1 MEFLY
6 DVFPLILY
14 FLAGVLLVVLIML
27 VIKLIDTVEKTN
39 VLLDDIEQKS
49 QSLNGLFSAIDSMS
63 ETISSVNIKM
73 VGFVTKLIEK
83 IFSKKKKKKKIEKE
97 NEDYE

>member
-63 ETISSVNIKM
+63 DTLSSLNIKLVSIM
-73 VGFVTKLIEK
+73 TILLFL
-83 IFSKKKKKKKIEKE
+83 
-97 NEDYE
+97 